1 MIAQRVGTT
10 ALRRVA
16 GKPNAFFTAH
26 NIAKAALASPLST
39 TQMRPVATQKLTP
52 ADAHELLAK
61 QRLLR
66 PVSPHLDV
74 YDKMQ
79 TWFGSSI
86 WQRFT
91 GAGFSGAMYLFGAS
105 YLAAPLLGW
114 HLESASLAAAFGALP
129 VAVKGGLKFALA
141 WPFTYHAINGVRHLV
156 FDFGKGFKRRT
167 IVQGGWYIW
176 GASIVGGL
184 YLALFL

>member
-1 MIAQRVGTT
+1 MIAQRAGTT

-16 GKPNAFFTAH
+16 GAPNAFFTA
-26 NIAKAALASPLST
+26 NAAARLGLASPMST
-39 TQMRPVATQKLTP
+39 TQTRLVATQKLKP
-52 ADAHELLAK
+52 ADGEAILAQ

-66 PVSPHLDV
+66 PVSPHLEI

-79 TWFGSSI
+79 TYFGGSA
-86 WQRFT
+86 WQRIT
-91 GAGFSGAMYLFGAS
+91 GASFSGALYVFGAS

-114 HLESASLAAAFGALP
+114 HLESASIAAAFGALP
-129 VAVKGGLKFALA
+129 FAVKGATKFVLA
-141 WPFTYHAINGVRHLV
+141 WPFVFHAINGVRHLTYDLAV
-156 FDFGKGFKRRT
+156 GFQRRT

-184 YLALFL
+184 YLAFFL